1 MRALLDV
8 NVLIALLDAGHVHHR
23 LATDWLVVHLER
35 GWASCPLTQNG
46 CIRILSNA
54 AYPNAIPAAQ
64 VAERLAEAARH
75 PAHAFWPDAISLLE
89 PDRLAWDRLLSG
101 RQVTDA
107 YLLALAVDQGGRL
120 VTLDRGVPWAAVRG
134 ARSPHLVV
142 LSPGAQ
148 RK

>member
-8 NVLIALLDAGHVHHR
+8 NVLIALLDTGHVHHR
-23 LATDWLVVHLER
+23 LATDWLVAHLDH

-64 VAERLAEAARH
+64 VAERLAEAAQH
-75 PAHAFWPDAISLLE
+75 PAHAFWPDSISLLQ
-89 PDRLAWDRLLSG
+89 PDSLVWDRLLSS

-107 YLLALAVDQGGRL
+107 YLLALAVERGGRRHR
-120 VTLDRGVPWAAVRG
+120 VRAQELDHDGQCRRDS
-134 ARSPHLVV
+134 R
-142 LSPGAQ
+142 
-148 RK
+148 